1 MKCSTQ
7 KRSPLA
13 SSQEIAGRKGETV
26 ASPETHSAQHRLD
39 MDESSQNRSFRSLAH
54 VAKRPVDCWD
64 EHSLEDHLRAVAMGA
79 CTFAEQFRSAQW
91 GYLAGLWHDLGKYA
105 PDFQHYIRDA
115 SGYEREQAHIEEG
128 RGADGKLRQR
138 VDHSAAGAIHAV
150 DRLGMSGIVIANL
163 IAAHHAGLYD
173 ATDLERRLRSRDR
186 LDSALTAAI
195 PNDVL
200 DADNAPAPALAVPGG
215 ASTPGAYALWL
226 RMLFSCLVDADF
238 LDTES
243 FMDEGVKAGHRASF
257 PKIAT
262 LKAALNRHLE
272 GMTESAESTP
282 VNRLRAQVL
291 ADCRRAATERSGL
304 FSLTVPTGGGKTLSS
319 LAFALDHAAAHAKRR
334 VIYVIPYTSIIEQTA
349 DVFRGVLGDAVVEH
363 HSNTDAAGDEGTS
376 KSRLASENW
385 DAPVIVTTNVQFFES
400 LFAARTS
407 RCRKLHNIVD
417 SVVVLDEA
425 QLLPPA
431 FMQPIL
437 DVLNLLTAHYGVT
450 VLLCTAT
457 QPALGTKRYF
467 DGRGMRGL
475 DDVQEIVR
483 DPAEL
488 FAALKRVEVALPD
501 DFHARRPWADVA
513 HELAEHDDVLAI
525 VNRRTDAREL
535 HSRLPKGTLHLSGL
549 MCAAHRTE
557 VIATI
562 KRRLGARRLGEDDE
576 PVRVVSTQLVEAGVD
591 IDFPVVYRA
600 LAGLDSIAQ
609 AAGRCNREGRLC
621 DANEQPRLG
630 KVVVFVPETAAP
642 PGLLRQ
648 GEQATISLLTG
659 HVGDPLD
666 HLLFDGY
673 FTQLYRG
680 CDVDEKR
687 IGEELDPHKYRAG
700 MLNLRTAAD
709 KFRLIDNEESG
720 YRSIYVPYQLD
731 ATDEKFAKWIAT
743 LRKEGV
749 KRWLMR
755 KLQRYSVNLP
765 GRQFYQLQRRG
776 DLEEIKPGL
785 FVLKSIAQY
794 DGCLG
799 LLLDEPLSPSQLIVS
814 LATGG

>member
-1 MKCSTQ
+1 M
-7 KRSPLA
+7 
-13 SSQEIAGRKGETV
+13 
-26 ASPETHSAQHRLD
+26 LD
-39 MDESSQNRSFRSLAH
+39 HGNEAIAH
-54 VAKRPVDCWD
+54 VRQSNDGWQTHLLD
-64 EHSLEDHLRAVAMGA
+64 EHLRAVATISDA
-79 CTFAEQFRSAQW
+79 FARCFGGNDWAR
-91 GYLAGLWHDLGKYA
+91 LAGLWHDLGKYA

-128 RGADGKLRQR
+128 RGADGKPRQR

-150 DRLGMSGIVIANL
+150 DRLGPSGIVIANL

-173 ATDLERRLRSRDR
+173 ATDLERRLQSRDR
-186 LDSALTAAI
+186 LDLALSAT
-195 PNDVL
+195 PPSGVL
-200 DADNAPAPALAVPGG
+200 DTGNAPALAVPGG

-238 LDTES
+238 LDTER
-243 FMDEGVKAGHRASF
+243 FMDEGTTAGHRADF
-257 PKIAT
+257 PAFPT
-262 LKAALNRHLE
+262 LKVALDRHLAVVAQQSKP
-272 GMTESAESTP
+272 TA

-291 ADCRRAATERSGL
+291 LDCRRAATERPGL

-319 LAFALDHAAAHAKRR
+319 LAFALDHAAVHAKRR

-349 DVFRGVLGDAVVEH
+349 AVFRGVMGDAVVEH
-363 HSNTDAAGDEGTS
+363 HSNADAVGDGETS

-431 FMQPIL
+431 FLQPIL
-437 DVLNLLTAHYGVT
+437 DVLNLLARHYGVT

-467 DGRGMRGL
+467 DGRGLRGL
-475 DDVQEIVR
+475 DDVREIMP
-483 DPAEL
+483 DPAAL
-488 FAALKRVEVALPD
+488 YAALKRVEITLPE
-501 DFHARRPWADVA
+501 DFHAHRSWIDVSQGIA
-513 HELAEHDDVLAI
+513 GHDDVLAI

-535 HSRLPKGTLHLSGL
+535 HSKLPEGTLHLSGL
-549 MCAAHRTE
+549 MCAAHRTK
-557 VIATI
+557 VIDTI
-562 KRRLGARRLGEDDE
+562 KQRLESRHRGEDKE
-576 PVRVVSTQLVEAGVD
+576 PLRVVSTQLVEAGVD

-621 DANEQPRLG
+621 DASGQARLG

-659 HVGDPLD
+659 YVGDPLD
-666 HLLFDGY
+666 HQLFEDY

-680 CDVDEKR
+680 CDLDEKK
-687 IGEELDPHKYRAG
+687 IGDELDPHKYRPG
-700 MLNLRTAAD
+700 TLNLRSAAD

-720 YRSIYVPYQLD
+720 YRSVYVPYRRD
-731 ATDEKFAKWIAT
+731 AADEEFAIAVAT
-743 LRKEGV
+743 LRKDGV
-749 KRWLMR
+749 QRWLMR

-765 GRQFYQLQRRG
+765 GRQFDLLLRRG
-776 DLEEIKPGL
+776 DLDEVIPGI
-785 FVLKSIAQY
+785 FALKTDAQY
-794 DGCLG
+794 DECLG
-799 LLLDEPLSPSQLIVS
+799 LLLNEPLSPSQLC
-814 LATGG
+814 A

>member
-1 MKCSTQ
+1 MHDCGTAAIAHVRQSGDGWQTHPLDTHL
-7 KRSPLA
+7 RSVAKLA
-13 SSQEIAGRKGETV
+13 
-26 ASPETHSAQHRLD
+26 
-39 MDESSQNRSFRSLAH
+39 RSFAAGFYAGDWARL
-54 VAKRPVDCWD
+54 
-64 EHSLEDHLRAVAMGA
+64 
-79 CTFAEQFRSAQW
+79 T
-91 GYLAGLWHDLGKYA
+91 GLWHDLGKYA

-128 RGADGKLRQR
+128 RGADGKLRRR

-150 DRLGMSGIVIANL
+150 DRFGALGVVIANL

-173 ATDLERRLRSRDR
+173 ATDLERRLQLRDR
-186 LDSALTAAI
+186 LDLALSVDI
-195 PNDVL
+195 PVEVL
-200 DADNAPAPALAVPGG
+200 DARAVSPLTMPDNATA
-215 ASTPGAYALWL
+215 PGAYALWL

-238 LDTES
+238 LDTER
-243 FMDEGVKAGHRASF
+243 FMDGGTAAVHRSAFPAFAS
-257 PKIAT
+257 
-262 LKAALNRHLE
+262 LKPALDRHLAA
-272 GMTESAESTP
+272 MAANAEPTP

-291 ADCRRAATERSGL
+291 ADCRRVASERAGL

-319 LAFALDHAAAHAKRR
+319 LAFALDHAALHTKRR

-349 DVFRGVLGDAVVEH
+349 AVFRSVLGDAVVEH
-363 HSNTDAAGDEGTS
+363 HSNADAAGDEGTS

-437 DVLNLLTAHYGVT
+437 DVLNLLTQRYGVT

-457 QPALGTKRYF
+457 QPALGSKRYF

-475 DDVQEIVR
+475 DDVREVVS
-483 DPAEL
+483 DPAKL
-488 FAALKRVEVALPD
+488 YAALNRVKVALPE
-501 DFHARRPWADVA
+501 DFHARRSWVDLAQ
-513 HELAEHDDVLAI
+513 ELSSEDDVLAI
-525 VNRRTDAREL
+525 VNRRTEAREL
-535 HSRLPKGTLHLSGL
+535 HGRLPKGTLHLSGL
-549 MCAAHRTE
+549 MCAAHRTV
-557 VIATI
+557 VINLI
-562 KRRLGARRLGEDDE
+562 KERLAARRRGEDDE
-576 PVRVVSTQLVEAGVD
+576 PVRVISTQLVEAGVD

-609 AAGRCNREGRLC
+609 AAGRCNREGRLR
-621 DANEQPRLG
+621 DADGQPLLG
-630 KVVVFVPETAAP
+630 KVVVFVPEAAAP

-666 HLLFDGY
+666 HRLFDDY

-680 CDVDEKR
+680 CDLDEKR
-687 IGEELDPHKYRAG
+687 IGDELNPRKYRPG
-700 MLNLRTAAD
+700 LLNLRSAAD

-720 YRSIYVPYQLD
+720 YRSVYVPYRR
-731 ATDEKFAKWIAT
+731 DEADEEFKVLVAT
-743 LRKEGV
+743 LRKDGV
-749 KRWLMR
+749 QRWLLR

-765 GRQFYQLQRRG
+765 GRQFDQLQRHG
-776 DLEEIKPGL
+776 DLEEILPGI
-785 FVLKSIAQY
+785 FVLMSDAQY
-794 DGCLG
+794 DECLG
-799 LLLDEPLSPSQLIVS
+799 LLLDKPLSPGQLCQ
-814 LATGG
+814 

>member
-1 MKCSTQ
+1 MQTGTQ
-7 KRSPLA
+7 GTA
-13 SSQEIAGRKGETV
+13 AI
-26 ASPETHSAQHRLD
+26 
-39 MDESSQNRSFRSLAH
+39 AH
-54 VAKRPVDCWD
+54 VRPTSDGWQTHLLD
-64 EHSLEDHLRAVAMGA
+64 EHLRAVAMLADAFARCFGA
-79 CTFAEQFRSAQW
+79 SDWAR
-91 GYLAGLWHDLGKYA
+91 LAGLWHDLGKYA
-105 PDFQHYIRDA
+105 PDFQDYIRDA

-128 RGADGKLRQR
+128 RGADGKPRQR

-150 DRLGMSGIVIANL
+150 DRLGTAGIVIANL

-173 ATDLERRLRSRDR
+173 ATDLERRLQSRDR
-186 LDSALTAAI
+186 LDLALSTTI
-195 PNDVL
+195 SSDVL
-200 DADNAPAPALAVPGG
+200 DTGSTLALAVPSG

-238 LDTES
+238 LDTEH
-243 FMDEGVKAGHRASF
+243 FMDEGAKAGHRADF
-257 PKIAT
+257 PALPM
-262 LKAALNRHLE
+262 LKAALDRHLTVLAQQSE
-272 GMTESAESTP
+272 PTA
-282 VNRLRAQVL
+282 VNRVRAQVL
-291 ADCRRAATERSGL
+291 ADCRRAATERAGL

-319 LAFALDHAAAHAKRR
+319 LAFALDHAAVHAKRR

-349 DVFRGVLGDAVVEH
+349 AVFRSVLGDAVVEH
-363 HSNTDAAGDEGTS
+363 HSNADATGDEGTS

-437 DVLNLLTAHYGVT
+437 DVLNLLARHYGVT

-475 DDVQEIVR
+475 DDVREIVP
-483 DPAEL
+483 DPAAL
-488 FAALKRVEVALPD
+488 YAALKRVEVALPE
-501 DFHARRPWADVA
+501 DFHTRHSWIDVA
-513 HELAEHDDVLAI
+513 QELAGHDDVLAI

-535 HSRLPKGTLHLSGL
+535 HGRLPHGTLHLSGL

-562 KRRLGARRLGEDDE
+562 KQRLESRHRGESDE

-621 DANEQPRLG
+621 DTGGQPQLG

-666 HLLFDGY
+666 HQLFDDY

-680 CDVDEKR
+680 CDLDEKH
-687 IGEELDPHKYRAG
+687 IGDELDPHKYRPG
-700 MLNLRTAAD
+700 MLNLRSAAD
-709 KFRLIDNEESG
+709 KFKLIDNEESG
-720 YRSIYVPYQLD
+720 YRSVYVPYRRD
-731 ATDEKFAKWIAT
+731 AADEEFAKWMAT
-743 LRKEGV
+743 LCKDGVRGALLRKS
-749 KRWLMR
+749 LR

-765 GRQFYQLQRRG
+765 GRQFDQLVRRG
-776 DLEEIKPGL
+776 DLDEVIPGI
-785 FVLKSIAQY
+785 FVLKSDAQY
-794 DGCLG
+794 DERLG
-799 LLLDEPLSPSQLIVS
+799 LLLDEPFSPGQLC
-814 LATGG
+814 G

>member
-1 MKCSTQ
+1 
-7 KRSPLA
+7 
-13 SSQEIAGRKGETV
+13 
-26 ASPETHSAQHRLD
+26 
-39 MDESSQNRSFRSLAH
+39 MDESSQNCTLRPLAH
-54 VAKRPVDCWD
+54 VAKRSGGCWN
-64 EHSLEDHLRAVAMGA
+64 EHALEDHLRAVAVGA
-79 CTFAEQFRSAQW
+79 FTNAGRFRSEQW
-91 GYLAGLWHDLGKYA
+91 AYLAGLWHDLGKYA

-150 DRLGMSGIVIANL
+150 DRLGTAGIVIANL

-173 ATDLERRLRSRDR
+173 ATDLERRLQSRDR

-195 PNDVL
+195 PMDVL
-200 DADNAPAPALAVPGG
+200 DAGNAPPPALAVPGG

-226 RMLFSCLVDADF
+226 RIMFSCLVDVDF

-243 FMDEGVKAGHRASF
+243 FMDEGAKAGHRASF
-257 PKIAT
+257 PKLST
-262 LKAALNRHLE
+262 LKAALDQHLAA
-272 GMTESAESTP
+272 MTRCAEPSP

-291 ADCRRAATERSGL
+291 ADCRHAATERAGL

-319 LAFALDHAAAHAKRR
+319 LAFALDHAAVHAKRR

-349 DVFRGVLGDAVVEH
+349 KVFRDVLGDAVVEH
-363 HSNTDAAGDEGTS
+363 HSNADAAGDGETS

-431 FMQPIL
+431 FLQPIL
-437 DVLNLLTAHYGVT
+437 DVLNLLARHYGVT
-450 VLLCTAT
+450 ILLCTAT

-475 DDVQEIVR
+475 DDVREIMP
-483 DPAEL
+483 DPAAL
-488 FAALKRVEVALPD
+488 YAALKRVEVALPE
-501 DFHARRPWADVA
+501 DFHSRRSWVDVA
-513 HELAEHDDVLAI
+513 QELAGHDDVLAI

-535 HSRLPKGTLHLSGL
+535 HSRLPEGTLHLSGL
-549 MCAAHRTE
+549 MCAAHRTK
-557 VIATI
+557 VIDTI
-562 KRRLGARRLGEDDE
+562 KQRLESRHRGEDEE
-576 PVRVVSTQLVEAGVD
+576 PLRVVSTQLVEAGVD

-621 DANEQPRLG
+621 DTSGQPQLG

-648 GEQATISLLTG
+648 GEQATISLLSG

-666 HLLFDGY
+666 HPLFDDY

-680 CDVDEKR
+680 CDLDEKR
-687 IGEELDPHKYRAG
+687 IGDELDPHKYRPG
-700 MLNLRTAAD
+700 MLNLRSAAD
-709 KFRLIDNEESG
+709 KFKLIDNEESG
-720 YRSIYVPYQLD
+720 YRSVYVPYRRD
-731 ATDEKFAKWIAT
+731 AADEEFGIWVAM

-749 KRWLMR
+749 QRWLLR

-765 GRQFYQLQRRG
+765 GRQFDQLLRRG
-776 DLEEIKPGL
+776 DLDEVIPGI
-785 FVLKSIAQY
+785 FVLKSEAQY
-794 DGCLG
+794 DECLG
-799 LLLDEPLSPSQLIVS
+799 LLLNEPLSASQLC
-814 LATGG
+814 G

>member
-1 MKCSTQ
+1 MHNRGT
-7 KRSPLA
+7 A
-13 SSQEIAGRKGETV
+13 AIAHVRQSGDGWQ
-26 ASPETHSAQHRLD
+26 THSLD
-39 MDESSQNRSFRSLAH
+39 THLRSVAELARSFASGFCAGDWAGL
-54 VAKRPVDCWD
+54 
-64 EHSLEDHLRAVAMGA
+64 
-79 CTFAEQFRSAQW
+79 T
-91 GYLAGLWHDLGKYA
+91 GLWHDLGKYA

-150 DRLGMSGIVIANL
+150 DRFGALGIVIANL

-173 ATDLERRLRSRDR
+173 ATDLERRLKSRDR
-186 LDSALTAAI
+186 LDLALSADI
-195 PNDVL
+195 PAEVL
-200 DADNAPAPALAVPGG
+200 DARAATPLFMPDNATA
-215 ASTPGAYALWL
+215 PGAYALWL

-238 LDTES
+238 LDTER
-243 FMDEGVKAGHRASF
+243 FMDGGTAATHRNAFPAFAS
-257 PKIAT
+257 
-262 LKAALNRHLE
+262 LKPALDRHLDA
-272 GMTESAESTP
+272 MAANAELTP
-282 VNRLRAQVL
+282 VNRLRAKVL
-291 ADCRRAATERSGL
+291 ADCRRAASERAGL

-319 LAFALDHAAAHAKRR
+319 LAFALDHAALHAKRR

-349 DVFRGVLGDAVVEH
+349 AVFRSVLGDAVVEH
-363 HSNTDAAGDEGTS
+363 HSNADAAGDEGTS

-385 DAPVIVTTNVQFFES
+385 DAPIIVTTNVQFFES

-407 RCRKLHNIVD
+407 RCRKLHNIID

-437 DVLNLLTAHYGVT
+437 DVLNLLAQRHGVT

-457 QPALGTKRYF
+457 QPALGSKRYF

-475 DDVQEIVR
+475 DDVREIVA
-483 DPAEL
+483 DPAAL
-488 FAALKRVEVALPD
+488 YAALKRVKVALPE
-501 DFHARRPWADVA
+501 DFHARRSWVDLAQ
-513 HELAEHDDVLAI
+513 ELSDQDDVLAI

-549 MCAAHRTE
+549 MCAAHRTV
-557 VIATI
+557 VINLI
-562 KRRLGARRLGEDDE
+562 KQRLAARRLGEDDE
-576 PVRVVSTQLVEAGVD
+576 PVRVISTQLVEAGVD

-609 AAGRCNREGRLC
+609 AAGRCNREGLLRDADGRLL
-621 DANEQPRLG
+621 LG
-630 KVVVFVPETAAP
+630 KVVVFVPEAAAP

-666 HLLFDGY
+666 HRLFDDY

-680 CDVDEKR
+680 CDLDEKH
-687 IGEELDPHKYRAG
+687 IGDELNPRKYRAG
-700 MLNLRTAAD
+700 MLNLRSAAD
-709 KFRLIDNEESG
+709 KFQLIDNEESG
-720 YRSIYVPYQLD
+720 YRSLYVPYRRD
-731 ATDEKFAKWIAT
+731 DEDKDFEVLLAT
-743 LRKEGV
+743 LRKDGV
-749 KRWLMR
+749 QRWLLR

-765 GRQFYQLQRRG
+765 GRQFDQLHRHG
-776 DLEEIKPGL
+776 DLEEVLPDI
-785 FVLKSIAQY
+785 FVLMSDAQY
-794 DGCLG
+794 DECLG
-799 LLLDEPLSPSQLIVS
+799 LLIDEPLSPDQLC
-814 LATGG
+814 L

>member
-1 MKCSTQ
+1 M
-7 KRSPLA
+7 
-13 SSQEIAGRKGETV
+13 
-26 ASPETHSAQHRLD
+26 LD
-39 MDESSQNRSFRSLAH
+39 HGTEAVAH
-54 VAKRPVDCWD
+54 VRQTSDGWQTHLLD
-64 EHSLEDHLRAVAMGA
+64 EHLRVVAMLA
-79 CTFAEQFRSAQW
+79 DTFARCFGASDWARLS
-91 GYLAGLWHDLGKYA
+91 GLWHDLGKYA
-105 PDFQHYIRDA
+105 ADFQHYIRDA

-128 RGADGKLRQR
+128 RGADGKSRQR

-150 DRLGMSGIVIANL
+150 DRLGTAGIVIANL

-173 ATDLERRLRSRDR
+173 ATDLERRLQSRDR
-186 LDSALTAAI
+186 LELALSAATI
-195 PNDVL
+195 SSNVL
-200 DADNAPAPALAVPGG
+200 DAGSAPALAVPGG

-238 LDTES
+238 LDTEH
-243 FMDEGVKAGHRASF
+243 FMGEGAKAEHRADF
-257 PKIAT
+257 PTLAT
-262 LKAALNRHLE
+262 LKAALDRHL
-272 GMTESAESTP
+272 MVLAQQSDLTA

-291 ADCRRAATERSGL
+291 EDCRHAATERAGL

-319 LAFALDHAAAHAKRR
+319 LAFALDHAMVHAKRR

-349 DVFRGVLGDAVVEH
+349 AVFRSVLGDAVVEH
-363 HSNTDAAGDEGTS
+363 HSNADATGDEGTS

-437 DVLNLLTAHYGVT
+437 DVLNLLARHYGVT

-475 DDVQEIVR
+475 DDVREIMP
-483 DPAEL
+483 DPPAL
-488 FAALKRVEVALPD
+488 YAALKRVEVALPE
-501 DFHARRPWADVA
+501 DFHSRRSWVDVA
-513 HELAEHDDVLAI
+513 QEVAGHDDVLAI

-535 HSRLPKGTLHLSGL
+535 HGRLPHGTLHLSGL

-562 KRRLGARRLGEDDE
+562 KQRLESRRRGENDE

-591 IDFPVVYRA
+591 IDFPLVYRA

-621 DANEQPRLG
+621 DVKGQPRLG

-666 HLLFDGY
+666 HQLFDGY

-680 CDVDEKR
+680 CDLDEKR
-687 IGEELDPHKYRAG
+687 IGDELDPHKYRPG
-700 MLNLRTAAD
+700 MLNLRSAAD
-709 KFRLIDNEESG
+709 KFKLIDNEESG
-720 YRSIYVPYQLD
+720 YRSVYVPYRRD
-731 ATDEKFAKWIAT
+731 AADEEFGIWVAT

-749 KRWLMR
+749 QRWLLR

-765 GRQFYQLQRRG
+765 GRQFDQLLRRG
-776 DLEEIKPGL
+776 DLEEVVPEL
-785 FVLKSIAQY
+785 FVLKSVSQY

-799 LLLDEPLSPSQLIVS
+799 LLLDLDQLRPAS
-814 LATGG
+814 LMG

>member
-1 MKCSTQ
+1 MQTGTQ
-7 KRSPLA
+7 GTA
-13 SSQEIAGRKGETV
+13 AI
-26 ASPETHSAQHRLD
+26 
-39 MDESSQNRSFRSLAH
+39 AH
-54 VAKRPVDCWD
+54 VRQTDDGWQTHP
-64 EHSLEDHLRAVAMGA
+64 LEDHLRAVATRADEFARCFGA
-79 CTFAEQFRSAQW
+79 SDWAR
-91 GYLAGLWHDLGKYA
+91 LAGLWHDLGKYA

-115 SGYEREQAHIEEG
+115 SGYEREQAHIEDG
-128 RGADGKLRQR
+128 RGEDGKSRQR

-150 DRLGMSGIVIANL
+150 DRLGTAGIVIANL

-173 ATDLERRLRSRDR
+173 RTDLERRLQSRDR
-186 LDSALTAAI
+186 LDLALSATIAS
-195 PNDVL
+195 DVL
-200 DADNAPAPALAVPGG
+200 DTGSAPALAVPGG

-238 LDTES
+238 LDTEH
-243 FMDEGVKAGHRASF
+243 FMDEGAKAGHRADF
-257 PKIAT
+257 PALPM
-262 LKAALNRHLE
+262 LKAALDRHLTVLAQQSE
-272 GMTESAESTP
+272 PPTA

-291 ADCRRAATERSGL
+291 ADCRRAAIERPGL

-319 LAFALDHAAAHAKRR
+319 LAFALDHAAAHGKCR

-349 DVFRGVLGDAVVEH
+349 KVFRDVLGDAVVEH
-363 HSNTDAAGDEGTS
+363 HSNADAAGDEGTS

-407 RCRKLHNIVD
+407 HCRKLHNIVD

-431 FMQPIL
+431 FLQPIL
-437 DVLNLLTAHYGVT
+437 DVLNLLARHYGVT

-475 DDVQEIVR
+475 DDVREIMP
-483 DPAEL
+483 DPAAL
-488 FAALKRVEVALPD
+488 YAALKRVEVALPE
-501 DFHARRPWADVA
+501 DFHTRRSWVDVA
-513 HELAEHDDVLAI
+513 QELAAHDDVLAI
-525 VNRRTDAREL
+525 VNRRADAREL
-535 HSRLPKGTLHLSGL
+535 HGRLPDGALHLSGL
-549 MCAAHRTE
+549 MCAAHRSD
-557 VIATI
+557 IIDTI
-562 KRRLGARRLGEDDE
+562 KQRLESRRRGKDMQ

-609 AAGRCNREGRLC
+609 AAGRCNREGRLR
-621 DANEQPRLG
+621 DSDGQPQLG
-630 KVVVFVPETAAP
+630 QVVVFVPETAAP

-666 HLLFDGY
+666 HHLFDDY

-680 CDVDEKR
+680 CDLDEKH
-687 IGEELDPHKYRAG
+687 IGDELDPHKYRPG
-700 MLNLRTAAD
+700 MLNLRSASD
-709 KFRLIDNEESG
+709 KFTLIDNEESG
-720 YRSIYVPYQLD
+720 YRSVYVPYRRD
-731 ATDEKFAKWIAT
+731 AADEEFGIWVAT

-749 KRWLMR
+749 QRWLLR

-765 GRQFYQLQRRG
+765 GRQFDQLLRRG
-776 DLEEIKPGL
+776 DLDEVKPGI
-785 FVLKSIAQY
+785 FVLKSDAQY
-794 DGCLG
+794 DKCLG
-799 LLLDEPLSPSQLIVS
+799 LLLDEPLSPSQLC
-814 LATGG
+814 T